1 MTQFMYT
8 IAFMDRE
15 KKKQRRHKPSN
26 IPAHYPRGQRAM
38 MSSYRPRRSAVG
50 LFVSSDNRAATHERN
65 GERVPSVSVASAGD
79 EQLTVPPP
87 EKEAENF
94 GQTRTTSATSF
105 VSVEENIAEVEDDP
119 RKQNEEMP
127 QTEGAVDGVRNQ
139 KKGLLDIELARL
151 FRDEDLGAVIRKM
164 GGQVWSAVDQK
175 FTHLIAVKCDPNS
188 DKYKE
193 ARRHKLPV
201 VLPSWVYAAAG
212 AKDMETLNSVFSNE
226 FLNVHKTPLFAEC
239 EVSVSGFLGAERVE
253 IGRLVAS
260 HGGIFNGAMSRS
272 SCTHLISATNYGEK
286 YRRAREWGSVK
297 VVTSRWLHKSIEMF
311 SRLLPQLYT
320 EMPSPPPLPSK
331 GQQQHNTNGVHSP
344 LVTSAM
350 LNSLM
355 RHLQQNKMFCS
366 APTAMPTF
374 PAVAQ
379 YPSMMSCNVHNI
391 GTNVHEALFCNNN
404 NNNVQSNEGTATAAH
419 FAKTV
424 DSLHNFLS
432 PNVVLLPVAFHSL
445 DDEQHIQ
452 LIGMPQTV
460 IPIAIHPAMQK
471 QFAVRPLL
479 VDQAMARQQPHDGCS
494 SSCCSST
501 TTSIATLPQHIGIG
515 RVGDNECVF
524 WQQQQQQ
531 HHHQP
536 SEEHFQLPVALR
548 PSLVHYAQ
556 NEQKQQQQQDFL
568 PTECNFHPKNG
579 RQRPSSSVDKVVVG
593 DDECKTEP
601 LDLSLTT
608 RTKTNENGVGG
619 IGGVVTEIPL
629 VQRRKRT
636 NKGPTDEMAEK
647 EKKLGKTTPES
658 VLDDERRPSPIG
670 TITSSSVSLCC
681 SSSSAFGPPPPLVVP
696 AFSTTAPSC
705 SSSSAVVFT
714 NGTTTKCSSTAATVS
729 AATASLAAAD
739 SSTRKRFL
747 CDLCG
752 DVSFLA
758 QETLIGHQKYYC
770 RNRPRLDDVP
780 EPSCPT
786 NSVKKLVVIVPTNGI
801 NSASST
807 VTAAAHTLSS
817 SAKKAALMNNVQCP
831 FQAVNNESMS
841 AHQKQQQHSALPV
854 ICADCGYRAFT
865 VRGLRT
871 HVRLSHGTNSAE
883 QTAAVNNN
891 KRAVTTNGN
900 GAAEAGERMAAL
912 NGGTTKY
919 FEGTA
924 AGGGE

>member
-1 MTQFMYT
+1 M
-8 IAFMDRE
+8 
-15 KKKQRRHKPSN
+15 KS
-26 IPAHYPRGQRAM
+26 G
-38 MSSYRPRRSAVG
+38 
-50 LFVSSDNRAATHERN
+50 
-65 GERVPSVSVASAGD
+65 
-79 EQLTVPPP
+79 
-87 EKEAENF
+87 
-94 GQTRTTSATSF
+94 
-105 VSVEENIAEVEDDP
+105 VEENIVEVEDDDHQ
-119 RKQNEEMP
+119 KQNEEMP
-127 QTEGAVDGVRNQ
+127 QTEAVVDGLRKQ
-139 KKGLLDIELARL
+139 KKDLLDIDFVRSTL
-151 FRDEDLGAVIRKM
+151 FEQVVVTFTGLSKDSREDLGAMIRKM
-164 GGQVWSAVDQK
+164 GGRVWSAVDQK
-175 FTHLIAVKCDPNS
+175 FTHLIAVKCDINS

-201 VLPSWVYAAAG
+201 LLPSWIYAAVG

-226 FLNVHKTPLFAEC
+226 FIGAHKTPLFAEC
-239 EVSVSGFLGAERVE
+239 EVSVSGFLGSERVE

-297 VVTSRWLHKSIEMF
+297 VVTSRWLHKSIEM
-311 SRLLPQLYT
+311 
-320 EMPSPPPLPSK
+320 
-331 GQQQHNTNGVHSP
+331 
-344 LVTSAM
+344 
-350 LNSLM
+350 
-355 RHLQQNKMFCS
+355 
-366 APTAMPTF
+366 
-374 PAVAQ
+374 
-379 YPSMMSCNVHNI
+379 
-391 GTNVHEALFCNNN
+391 
-404 NNNVQSNEGTATAAH
+404 
-419 FAKTV
+419 
-424 DSLHNFLS
+424 
-432 PNVVLLPVAFHSL
+432 
-445 DDEQHIQ
+445 

-479 VDQAMARQQPHDGCS
+479 VDQAMARQQQQPPHDGGS
-494 SSCCSST
+494 SCSST

-524 WQQQQQQ
+524 WQQQ

-536 SEEHFQLPVALR
+536 SEEHFQLPIALR

-579 RQRPSSSVDKVVVG
+579 RQRPSSSSVDKVVVG

-619 IGGVVTEIPL
+619 IGSVVTETPL

-636 NKGPTDEMAEK
+636 NKGRTDEMAEK

-658 VLDDERRPSPIG
+658 VLDDERRPSPTG
-670 TITSSSVSLCC
+670 TTLTTSSSIPLCC
-681 SSSSAFGPPPPLVVP
+681 SSPSAFGPPPLIVVP
-696 AFSTTAPSC
+696 VSTTASPSC

-714 NGTTTKCSSTAATVS
+714 NGTTKCSSTAATVS
-729 AATASLAAAD
+729 AAATALTAAD

-758 QETLIGHQKYYC
+758 LETLIGHQKYYC

-780 EPSCPT
+780 EPSCCPT
-786 NSVKKLVVIVPTNGI
+786 NSVKKLVVVPNNGII
-801 NSASST
+801 NSASSST
-807 VTAAAHTLSS
+807 VTTAHHSLSS
-817 SAKKAALMNNVQCP
+817 SAKKAAVMNAQCP
-831 FQAVNNESMS
+831 FQAVNNESIS

-883 QTAAVNNN
+883 QTAAVNN
-891 KRAVTTNGN
+891 KRAAATTTNGN
-900 GAAEAGERMAAL
+900 GAAEAGERMASL
-912 NGGTTKY
+912 DGGTTKY

-924 AGGGE
+924 AEGGE